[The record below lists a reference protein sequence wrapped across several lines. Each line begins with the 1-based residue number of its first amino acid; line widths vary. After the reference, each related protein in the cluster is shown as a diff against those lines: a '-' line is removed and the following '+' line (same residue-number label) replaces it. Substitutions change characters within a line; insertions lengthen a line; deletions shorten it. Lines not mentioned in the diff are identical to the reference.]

1 MKDILFLPIWLVGWD
16 GFRLVCMIK
25 FEKKCYVVL
34 DLTLMNLYFKFQ
46 PNRTRI
52 TEIIP
57 FFLIWLVGW
66 MVVGWLGWFAQSN
79 SLEMFCSVRSHHY
92 EPIFQILPQSDK
104 NYQSYSIFSF
114 FHVIREESRKRLKW
128 SEIGSLL
135 HHANSDVL

>member
-66 MVVGWLGWFAQSN
+66 MVVGWLGWFA
-79 SLEMFCSVRSHHY
+79 
-92 EPIFQILPQSDK
+92 
-104 NYQSYSIFSF
+104 
-114 FHVIREESRKRLKW
+114 
-128 SEIGSLL
+128 
-135 HHANSDVL
+135 